1 MDVSNISIG
10 KPKTSQSVVQDES
23 RITQKEQNN
32 NEITPTRLKESA
44 ETGPIEQVAI
54 VTAHPQR
61 PRLWNPCHLSPDSTG
76 AREGTVVDE
85 DQGPLDMSGAD
96 GINLGHH
103 GKLKQ
108 RRSRTNFTVEQL
120 GELEKLFD
128 ETHYPDAF
136 MREELSK
143 KLGLSE
149 ARVQVRFYDFLHAVG
164 IEGPPQYTRMK
175 LNETSYRFMETLR

>member
-1 MDVSNISIG
+1 MTDDTTHDTDLGRADSSKEHEHHVELNKLNAHQISLQVENHG
-10 KPKTSQSVVQDES
+10 PKEH
-23 RITQKEQNN
+23 NN
-32 NEITPTRLKESA
+32 NNDTTLSRVTESVEA
-44 ETGPIEQVAI
+44 SPMEQVAI
-54 VTAHPQR
+54 VTAHQQR
-61 PRLWNPCHLSPDSTG
+61 PRLWNPCHLSPDSRDGEDTG
-76 AREGTVVDE
+76 EDHMAGTD
-85 DQGPLDMSGAD
+85 GNSMS
-96 GINLGHH
+96 HH

-149 ARVQVRFYDFLHAVG
+149 ARVQVKFYFW
-164 IEGPPQYTRMK
+164 K
-175 LNETSYRFMETLR
+175 